1 MIYSKSINFKVTY
14 TFKESHLLLDCL
26 TPSSSKL
33 IRSFRL
39 SLSLSL
45 VVRAPSLLYSIE

>member
-39 SLSLSL
+39 SISLSGGAGSKPF
-45 VVRAPSLLYSIE
+45 VQY